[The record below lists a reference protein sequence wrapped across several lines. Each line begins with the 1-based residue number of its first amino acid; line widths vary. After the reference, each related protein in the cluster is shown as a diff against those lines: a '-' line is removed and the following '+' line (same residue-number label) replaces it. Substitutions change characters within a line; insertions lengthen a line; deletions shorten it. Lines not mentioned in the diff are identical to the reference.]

1 MNFDRPEPWAFAAA
15 LLLTA
20 CAGGPSAPP
29 APDAN
34 TLIQQAQAALRGGS
48 SRTLVVSGRGTGALF
63 GQAWQPTVAWPG
75 LNYSM
80 LKRSY
85 NLDTGAFSEEFGRS
99 RAEPQGGGATPLMGQ
114 GEARAVGWARDGFA
128 WNVAGTASSA
138 APVAL
143 PGRVNDLW
151 TT

>member
-1 MNFDRPEPWAFAAA
+1 MTFDRPAPWAFATA

-20 CAGGPSAPP
+20 CASGPTAPP
-29 APDAN
+29 PPDAT

-48 SRTLVVSGRGTGALF
+48 SKTLVVSGRGTGALF
-63 GQAWQPTVAWPG
+63 GQAWQPAVAWPG

-85 NLDTGAFSEEFGRS
+85 NLDTGTFGEEFGRS
-99 RAEPQGGGATPLMGQ
+99 RAEPQGGGGTPLMGM

-143 PGRVNDLW
+143 PGRVND
-151 TT
+151 